1 MTTSNVDSNHAATVQ
16 RAAGMWPLFMRRID
30 AADYLQ
36 YRYGLRC
43 SRQTL
48 AKLAVL
54 GGGPIFHHSGRT
66 PLYALS
72 DLDQW
77 ANTKIGKP
85 RTLTSDAYAPTQER
99 EIGAG

>member
-1 MTTSNVDSNHAATVQ
+1 MSTSNVDSNHGAAFQ
-16 RAAGMWPLFMRRID
+16 RDAGMQPLFMRRAD

-66 PLYALS
+66 PLYAPS
-72 DLDQW
+72 DLDEW
-77 ANTKIGKP
+77 AITKIGKP
-85 RTLTSDAYAPTQER
+85 RTSTSEVNASA
-99 EIGAG
+99 

>member
-1 MTTSNVDSNHAATVQ
+1 MERCWMNTSNVDSNHGAAFRKDVGVQ
-16 RAAGMWPLFMRRID
+16 PLFLRRAD

-66 PLYALS
+66 PLYAPS
-72 DLDQW
+72 GLDKW
-77 ANTKIGKP
+77 ANTKIGKSC
-85 RTLTSDAYAPTQER
+85 TLTSDTKFTA
-99 EIGAG
+99 